1 MPTRFLIIQC
11 QIIIFIILKSDIIEN
26 SRIELRGIV
35 LPVPSKQIKVAFI
48 IILQMYLST
57 WYICDFFLFHIEIEG
72 KGGCI
77 MGGGGGAKG
86 MFAPLSN
93 SWGGGGW
100 PPWHPLFLRLW
111 IMNLNCIEFHRICDK
126 QRLISLRCSRML

>member
-77 MGGGGGAKG
+77 MGGGGGGGKG
-86 MFAPLSN
+86 YVCPPLKFL
-93 SWGGGGW
+93 GGGGLAPLA
-100 PPWHPLFLRLW
+100 PPLPTPMDNESKL
-111 IMNLNCIEFHRICDK
+111 HRIP
-126 QRLISLRCSRML
+126 